1 MLKYGAGALLLAAMA
16 LGGWWYV
23 KSNEPP
29 QVAFAKAERSRIES
43 VVATNGKV
51 EPLDW
56 VTARAEREG
65 LVGKVLVTR
74 GQTVAAGQLL
84 ATLETR
90 EARAA
95 IASAEARVA
104 QIKVE
109 LDTLA
114 RGGRAPEFA
123 EIDGSLRRA
132 KLDRDQ
138 AARDAETVERLLA
151 KRAATTMELQ
161 EAKDR
166 VARAEAQMSALTARR
181 GSLVDIGDR
190 AGAQAR
196 LKDAEAAVR
205 TAQER
210 LTLAN
215 ITAPRA
221 GVVYQVDVR
230 PGSFLTAGAPVASIG
245 RVDRLRVVVYVD
257 EPELGRVTVGLPVSI
272 TWDAQ
277 AGREWK
283 GTVEKLPA
291 QIVPFGTRQVGEVV
305 CLIDNPDQLLP
316 PGANINASIRAQ
328 VVDNALSIPKE
339 ALRRENGVTGGY
351 VLEGSAVRWRPFK
364 IGIASVTRIEIREGL
379 TDGAWLAL
387 PTDVKLTDGLP
398 VTATKP

>member
-1 MLKYGAGALLLAAMA
+1 LLKYGAGALLLAAVA

-29 QVAFAKAERSRIES
+29 QVAFAQAERMRIES

-56 VTARAEREG
+56 LTVRAEREG

-74 GQTVAAGQLL
+74 GQKVAAGQLL

-95 IASAEARVA
+95 VASAEARVA

-109 LDTLA
+109 IDTLA
-114 RGGRAPEFA
+114 RGGKAPEFA

-138 AARDAETVERLLA
+138 AAREAETLDRLAA
-151 KRAATTMELQ
+151 KRAATKMELQ

-166 VARAEAQMSALTARR
+166 VARAEAQMAALTTRR
-181 GSLVDIGDR
+181 GSLVDLGDR

-196 LKDAEAAVR
+196 LKEAEAAVR

-210 LTLAN
+210 LSLAH

-230 PGSFLTAGAPVASIG
+230 PGTFLTAGAPVASIG
-245 RVDRLRVVVYVD
+245 QVDRLRVLVYVD
-257 EPELGRVTVGLPVSI
+257 EPELGRVGVGLPVSI

-277 AGREWK
+277 AGREWQ
-283 GTVEKLPA
+283 GTVEKLPT

-328 VVDNALSIPKE
+328 VVDNAIAVPKE
-339 ALRRENGVTGGY
+339 ALRRENGVAGAY
-351 VLEGSAVRWRPFK
+351 VLDGSVVRWKPLK

-379 TDGAWLAL
+379 ADGARLAL

-398 VTATKP
+398 VTPTKP